1 MDDRKIV
8 YPKQRELDGVYTCVE
23 RNGHWYSV
31 CFSDLTDEEQD
42 VYDKIQTICKKEGAS
57 IEEVTVVFLYFCAN
71 SKNTP
76 FLREWFEKVKNEK

>member
-1 MDDRKIV
+1 MTEKSYIRNKESLMAFI
-8 YPKQRELDGVYTCVE
+8 LVE

-31 CFSDLTDEEQD
+31 YFSDLTDEEQD

-57 IEEVTVVFLYFCAN
+57 IEEVTVDFLYFCAN
-71 SKNTP
+71 PKNTP

>member
-8 YPKQRELDGVYTCVE
+8 YPKQRELDGVYTRVE

-42 VYDKIQTICKKEGAS
+42 KYMETLDETSLKLLSKVICGELRSLADYLDAVKE
-57 IEEVTVVFLYFCAN
+57 
-71 SKNTP
+71 
-76 FLREWFEKVKNEK
+76 

>member
-8 YPKQRELDGVYTCVE
+8 YPKQRELDGVYTRVA

-42 VYDKIQTICKKEGAS
+42 KYMETLDETSLKLLSKVICGELRSLADYLDAVKE
-57 IEEVTVVFLYFCAN
+57 
-71 SKNTP
+71 
-76 FLREWFEKVKNEK
+76 

>member
-8 YPKQRELDGVYTCVE
+8 YPKQRELDGVYTRVE
-23 RNGHWYSV
+23 RNGHWYGV

-57 IEEVTVVFLYFCAN
+57 
-71 SKNTP
+71 
-76 FLREWFEKVKNEK
+76 

>member
-8 YPKQRELDGVYTCVE
+8 YPKQRELDGVYTRVE

-42 VYDKIQTICKKEGAS
+42 VYDKIQTICKKETALKR
-57 IEEVTVVFLYFCAN
+57 V
-71 SKNTP
+71 
-76 FLREWFEKVKNEK
+76 LRNLLSAISFAQI

>member
-57 IEEVTVVFLYFCAN
+57 
-71 SKNTP
+71 
-76 FLREWFEKVKNEK
+76 